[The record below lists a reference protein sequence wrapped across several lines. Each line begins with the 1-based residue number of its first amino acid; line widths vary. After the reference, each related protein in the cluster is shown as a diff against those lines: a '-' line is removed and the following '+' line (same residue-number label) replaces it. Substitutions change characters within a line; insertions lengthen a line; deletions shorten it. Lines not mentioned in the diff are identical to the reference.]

1 MTANKLR
8 FLLPGAL
15 AAPLVLAA
23 VPAGAPAMASVSP
36 HTVAASQ
43 VSGLRDVVIV
53 PSYPVVRRGDI
64 TLSGVRTVQFLL
76 RSNPSPRFAIAA
88 DGVFGPRT
96 EAAVR
101 LFQKTNKLAVT
112 GIVNQA
118 TWRKLVKT
126 QRIGSRGEQVRAIQ
140 ALLSIYGR
148 THAGYRL
155 TQDGIFGPKTRAAVI
170 RFQRAVA
177 ITGDGIV
184 GSATWPVL
192 VHEAMHVEA
201 AD

>member
-1 MTANKLR
+1 MIVNKSR
-8 FLLPGAL
+8 FLLPGVL

-23 VPAGAPAMASVSP
+23 VPSGTPATASASPHITAASTAWVLRSVS
-36 HTVAASQ
+36 
-43 VSGLRDVVIV
+43 V
-53 PSYPVVRRGDI
+53 PSYPVIRRGSVS
-64 TLSGVRTVQFLL
+64 LSGVRTVQFLL

-101 LFQKTNKLAVT
+101 LFQRSKGLAVN
-112 GIVNQA
+112 GIVDQA
-118 TWRKLVKT
+118 TWRKLVVT
-126 QRIGSRGEQVRAIQ
+126 QRLGSRGEQVRAIQ
-140 ALLSIYGR
+140 ALLNIYGQ

-155 TQDGIFGPKTRAAVI
+155 AQDGIFGPLTRAAVI

-177 ITGDGIV
+177 STRDGIV
-184 GSATWPVL
+184 GPVTWPFL
-192 VHEAMHVEA
+192 VREAMRVEA